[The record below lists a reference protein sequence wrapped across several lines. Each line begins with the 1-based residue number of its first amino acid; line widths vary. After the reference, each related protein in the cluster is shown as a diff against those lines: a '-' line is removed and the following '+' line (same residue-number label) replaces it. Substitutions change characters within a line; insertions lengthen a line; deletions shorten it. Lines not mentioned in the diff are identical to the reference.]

1 MAFVIVKPKRDKSLL
16 RRHPWVF
23 NGAIAKTRGHLEP
36 GCTVDVVSTRGNWLG
51 RGAHSPRSQ
60 ISVRI
65 WTFDE
70 TEAVDEQFFRNR
82 LERALA
88 CRRSL
93 VDQMHLTGY
102 RLVNAESDGLPGVII
117 DRYGDFLV
125 CQFLTVGA
133 EAWKDTI
140 VDQLG
145 ALIPVAGIFERSDS
159 PVRDKEGLARQTGV
173 LAGQE
178 PPATIAFQEGP
189 HRFWVDV
196 RLGHK
201 TGFYLDQRDNRLQ
214 MKGFADG
221 AEVLNCFAYTGGF
234 GVAAL
239 KAGARHVTNV
249 DMSSAALELSAQ
261 NIALNDLDPGRIE
274 HVEADVFKQ
283 LRYYRDAA
291 RRFDVIVL
299 DPPKFADS
307 RAQVGRASRGYK
319 DINLLAIKLLR
330 AGGHLFTFSCSGL
343 MEPELFQKIVAD
355 AALDAG
361 RDAQIIR
368 RLNQAADH
376 PTALNFPEGHYLK
389 GLLCRVG

>member
-1 MAFVIVKPKRDKSLL
+1 MAFVILKPKRDKSLL

-23 NGAIAKTRGHLEP
+23 SGAMAKIRGKPEP
-36 GCTVDVVSTRGNWLG
+36 GETVDVVGPRCSRMG
-51 RGAHSPRSQ
+51 RGAYSPRSQ
-60 ISVRI
+60 IGVRI
-65 WTFDE
+65 WTFNE
-70 TEAVDEQFFRNR
+70 GEAVDEAFFRNR

-88 CRRSL
+88 RRRGL
-93 VDQMHLTGY
+93 VRRQNLSGY
-102 RLVNAESDGLPGVII
+102 RVVNAESDGLPGVII
-117 DRYGDFLV
+117 DRYGDYLV

-133 EAWKDTI
+133 EAWKGLI
-140 VDQLG
+140 VAQLEN
-145 ALIPVAGIFERSDS
+145 LMPLEGIFERSDS
-159 PVRDKEGLARQTGV
+159 PVRDKEGLARQTGI
-173 LAGQE
+173 LAGKE
-178 PPATIAFQEGP
+178 PPEAIVFQEGAL
-189 HRFWVDV
+189 RFWVDV
-196 RLGHK
+196 RHGHK
-201 TGFYLDQRDNRLQ
+201 TGFYLDQRDNRLE
-214 MKGFADG
+214 MNGLADG
-221 AEVLNCFAYTGGF
+221 VEVLNCFSFSGGF

-249 DMSSAALELSAQ
+249 DMSAAALELSRR
-261 NIALNDLDPGRIE
+261 NLALNDLDPGQAE

-291 RRFDVIVL
+291 RRFDLIVL

-307 RAQVGRASRGYK
+307 KAQLSRASRGYK

-330 AGGHLFTFSCSGL
+330 AGGYLFTFSCSGL

-361 RDAQIIR
+361 RDTQIVK
-368 RLNQAADH
+368 RLHQAADH